1 MTACFRLRPLAF
13 DPVEVR
19 ADLASMAI
27 TDKMARLVDL
37 PATPQHLEVWYY
49 MTKQSTSKLADVEQA
64 AAILHTRCISKGAGN
79 KFLGAER
86 FNKLI
91 LRFHVKFL
99 STSCVNGKDFLPRH
113 WRHVAAS
120 SLHGIGRSEDAKG
133 RLLHA
138 SHATFETYYALTPH
152 PEFVSCWLAL
162 SISLRGHLSA
172 EEALLV

>member
-1 MTACFRLRPLAF
+1 
-13 DPVEVR
+13 
-19 ADLASMAI
+19 
-27 TDKMARLVDL
+27 
-37 PATPQHLEVWYY
+37 